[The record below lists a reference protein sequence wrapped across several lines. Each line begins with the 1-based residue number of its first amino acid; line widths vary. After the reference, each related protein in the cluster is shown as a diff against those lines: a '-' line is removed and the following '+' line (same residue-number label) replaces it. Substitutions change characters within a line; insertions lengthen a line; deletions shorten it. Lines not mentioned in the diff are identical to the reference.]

1 MSGFLNILAH
11 SNTSTIILLF
21 LAQEI
26 CAVSKVS
33 KKDIGKCFKQIVRT
47 LETSMELI
55 KSGDFMSRFCSNLGL
70 SQTIQRVRSSGR
82 LGANWLV
89 VFVVCFRSFFSVFVL
104 CVIATCLEKPQGKY
118 VR

>member
-70 SQTIQRVRSSGR
+70 SQTIQRVRTYGNEV
-82 LGANWLV
+82 ACEF
-89 VFVVCFRSFFSVFVL
+89 VFVVLFLIIGLASLSPV
-104 CVIATCLEKPQGKY
+104 
-118 VR
+118 